1 MMPSLPELE
10 YYETFKESANMA
22 QFASSRQEFMTSE
35 PGLNGIEYQ
44 RGGGYF
50 LSHKK
55 IAIFITVIFLSL
67 VAVGF
72 IGAYAGAIP
81 KKKTFDAT
89 ALIAEDEGSEP
100 ADADKYSLSSEIFP
114 LRYHIDLT
122 PTPTDNGVSVVG
134 HVIVQFHY
142 TGSASLDQI
151 VLNAKSMNII
161 NMRLL
166 EYNSENGDETK
177 RKKRENDDDDD
188 DDDGPR
194 FPESELLRNG
204 TGITDIDTSKNQL
217 DNEHGILRTHLPKRI
232 KKGLY
237 ALEINYE
244 ALVDNRTLRVANFSD
259 DSGDRW
265 LMASRLKPINARR
278 LFPVFDDVRLKAK
291 FVLSVAHEE
300 SIVVLSNTPA
310 KFRSPAI
317 NCIVI
322 ETFEETPLM
331 SPHNLVL
338 IQGQVELV
346 DNIRVNEKMIRF
358 WRETNVDVNP
368 SYLKNMT
375 QLVLDNFE
383 ELFAINLHLPQLDI
397 VCVPFAENYG
407 SPGIITIIEPLFNVT
422 NTSPGITRY
431 EALQTLIR
439 LIGQQWL
446 GGLVNSQNWTDVWIL
461 ESSLTDLQHS
471 LIPKLDP
478 TFNHSTFILDVQLDA
493 FEADGYTVSQSLKS
507 KVNPAY
513 LEAFHPDEL
522 YDRGACLLRMLHGA
536 LRQNESWIGYR
547 KFVNRWANGNG
558 DVASFLE
565 AMTDDAEDIP
575 EGINAIAA
583 MNSWISSHGYPVLN
597 VERDYSS
604 GSARVHQERF
614 SFDNLTVEP
623 QHPWYLPLS
632 WITEDGNWSSP
643 SFTWLKS
650 AETTIDSV
658 GNPDEKS
665 WVIFNVN
672 STGYYR
678 INYDP
683 DNWQLI
689 ARALGENPTEFPSP
703 VKASLV
709 DDVLSLAFVGST
721 SYDTAFSLI
730 NYLRNESQPEPWT
743 ALMRHAIKLNLVLYD
758 TPIYPKYQEYMKKL
772 TSNFFQ
778 EFGLDINHGRRLT
791 LVAHQLGSTFGIP
804 EYVSWAKENAE
815 GLKTSPE
822 WESRHLIPS
831 YLRETLLCT
840 LADELEWQWW
850 QEKLGNITKRDDD
863 RNSFLSSLACFQV
876 PWMLQAVLNEIVKGE
891 FFEEAETLVIL
902 RAFDKHPVAAEVA
915 FQFVRKNWADIVK
928 KFHKSYPVLRAFI
941 GSISSGFTSEKDFSD
956 FVEFREDN
964 YDSLKP
970 VGYIT
975 AFVEAK
981 GNSWVSFLNTSF
993 VNFEKTMQ
1001 RI

>member
-1 MMPSLPELE
+1 
-10 YYETFKESANMA
+10 MA

-81 KKKTFDAT
+81 QKKVFDAT

-122 PTPTDNGVSVVG
+122 PIPTDNGVSVVG

-142 TGSASLDQI
+142 NGSASLDQI
-151 VLNAKSMNII
+151 VLSAKSMSITR
-161 NMRLL
+161 MRLVAD
-166 EYNSENGDETK
+166 NTENEDKEK
-177 RKKRENDDDDD
+177 RKKREDNVK
-188 DDDGPR
+188 
-194 FPESELLRNG
+194 FPESEFLGNG
-204 TGITDIDTSKNQL
+204 TKITDIDISKNEM
-217 DNEHGILRTHLPKRI
+217 DNEHGILRTHLPRGI
-232 KKGLY
+232 KKGVY
-237 ALEINYE
+237 ALEIDYK

-259 DSGDRW
+259 ESSDRW
-265 LMASRLKPINARR
+265 LMASRLKPVNARR
-278 LFPVFDDVRLKAK
+278 LFPLFDDVRLKAK
-291 FVLSVAHEE
+291 FVLSVAHAED
-300 SIVVLSNTPA
+300 IAVLSNTPVKYRTTSSA
-310 KFRSPAI
+310 GL
-317 NCIVI
+317 VI
-322 ETFEETPLM
+322 DTFEETPLI

-338 IQGQVELV
+338 VQGQLV
-346 DNIRVNEKMIRF
+346 PLANITMSDNTRVITF
-358 WRETNVDVNP
+358 WGETNVNLDP
-368 SYLKNMT
+368 SYLKEMI
-375 QLVLDNFE
+375 LPVLNSFM
-383 ELFAINLHLPQLDI
+383 ELFDFDYHMPKLDI
-397 VCVPFAENYG
+397 VCVPFMENYG
-407 SPGIITIIEPLFNVT
+407 SPGLITIIEPLFNATSV
-422 NTSPGITRY
+422 SPGITRY
-431 EALQTLIR
+431 ETLQTLIR
-439 LIGQQWL
+439 LVGQQWL

-493 FEADGYTVSQSLKS
+493 FEADGYTVSQSLQS
-507 KVNPAY
+507 KVNPTY

-536 LRQNESWIGYR
+536 LRRNESWIGYR
-547 KFVNRWANGNG
+547 KFVHRWANGNG

-565 AMTDDAEDIP
+565 AMTEDSENIP
-575 EGINAIAA
+575 QGINVIAA
-583 MNSWISSHGYPVLN
+583 MNSWISNHGYPVLN
-597 VERDYSS
+597 VQRDYST
-604 GSARVHQERF
+604 GSAKVHQERF
-614 SFDNLTVEP
+614 SFDNLTAEAEI
-623 QHPWYLPLS
+623 PWYLPLS
-632 WITEDGNWSSP
+632 WITENDNWSSP
-643 SFTWLKS
+643 SFTWLES
-650 AETTIDSV
+650 AEIKIDKV

-689 ARALGENPTEFPSP
+689 ARALEENPTEFPSP
-703 VKASLV
+703 VKASLI

-730 NYLRNESQPEPWT
+730 NYMRNESQPEPWT
-743 ALMRHAIKLNLVLYD
+743 ALMRHAMKLNLVLYD
-758 TPIYPKYQEYMKKL
+758 TAIYPKYQEYMKEL
-772 TSNFFQ
+772 TSNFY
-778 EFGLDINHGRRLT
+778 EKVGLDINHGRRLT

-804 EYVSWAKENAE
+804 EYLTWAKESAE
-815 GLKTSPE
+815 GLKSSLE

-840 LADELEWQWW
+840 LADELGWQWW
-850 QEKLGNITKRDDD
+850 QQKLGNITKRDDD

-891 FFEEAETLVIL
+891 VFEEAETLVIL
-902 RAFDKHPVAAEVA
+902 RAFDKHPVAAGVA
-915 FQFVRKNWADIVK
+915 FQFVQKNWVDIVK
-928 KFHKSYPVLRAFI
+928 KFHKSYPILRAFI
-941 GSISSGFTSEKDFSD
+941 GSVGSGFTSEKDLSD

-964 YDSLKP
+964 YESLKP

-993 VNFEKTMQ
+993 VNFEKTMERMQ
-1001 RI
+1001 